1 MLFGEYEHQVD
12 AKFRIRIPSRFK
24 NFIGN
29 DYVFMRGSNKCISV
43 YPAKVFEARYGQF
56 ANVSVFDA
64 EGQKALAEVFS
75 YCFPAC
81 EDGQGRVVIPEK
93 LRNYAGIDKDVV
105 SIGLGDHI
113 DMYSKDERENI
124 RSSQSYSDIVSVLQG
139 KIG

>member
-1 MLFGEYEHQVD
+1 M
-12 AKFRIRIPSRFK
+12 
-24 NFIGN
+24 
-29 DYVFMRGSNKCISV
+29 
-43 YPAKVFEARYGQF
+43 
-56 ANVSVFDA
+56 
-64 EGQKALAEVFS
+64 
-75 YCFPAC
+75 
-81 EDGQGRVVIPEK
+81 VIPEK